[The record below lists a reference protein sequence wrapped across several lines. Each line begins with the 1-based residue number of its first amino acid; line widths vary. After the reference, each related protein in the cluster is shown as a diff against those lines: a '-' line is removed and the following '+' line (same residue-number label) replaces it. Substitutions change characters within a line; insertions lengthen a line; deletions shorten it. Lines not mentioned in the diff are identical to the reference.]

1 MLVVVLLSG
10 YGDELSGG
18 EVEGMQQVSVFTF
31 FFVIMAKKLPLH
43 DRQARVYKPQPF

>member
-18 EVEGMQQVSVFTF
+18 EVEGMQQVSCVHLF
-31 FFVIMAKKLPLH
+31 FL
-43 DRQARVYKPQPF
+43 

>member
-31 FFVIMAKKLPLH
+31 FFCNNGKEIASS
-43 DRQARVYKPQPF
+43 